1 MGNTVRKPAPRTTR
15 ERPFTPGVSGN
26 PGGRP
31 PGLARLAREATGNG
45 VDIIAFF
52 TLVSRGVK
60 PEGWPDGERLSA
72 DHMIDANRWLA
83 DRGWGRSPIT
93 IVTEEATTNP
103 LDAIPY
109 EQLAALR
116 EAMRTVLEAPKV
128 IDAIDVSPTPDG
140 S

>member
-1 MGNTVRKPAPRTTR
+1 
-15 ERPFTPGVSGN
+15 
-26 PGGRP
+26 
-31 PGLARLAREATGNG
+31 
-45 VDIIAFF
+45 
-52 TLVSRGVK
+52 
-60 PEGWPDGERLSA
+60 
-72 DHMIDANRWLA
+72 MIDANRWLA